1 MLIFGAIVKVLGI
14 LLLIWATDGML
25 VAFILGWRGQR

>member
-1 MLIFGAIVKVLGI
+1 MLILGTVVKVLGI
-14 LLLIWATDGML
+14 LLVIWATYGIL

>member
-1 MLIFGAIVKVLGI
+1 MLIFGTVVKVLGI
-14 LLLIWATDGML
+14 LLLIWATYGML